1 MCFNLWRNLDVVQVY
16 DRSCNNS
23 GYPYFP
29 QWARVC
35 ADRIANICNQ
45 TKDCRAI
52 LLSSGSLRST
62 LHWFCLKKVA
72 KHDIDPFYH
81 LRLAAIYTT
90 LWLASVRFTPLPTQH
105 VQAHCGLHTHIQT
118 RPGLQ
123 LFQWN
128 FETGSWRH
136 LTSQFLPGIWAI
148 CSKTKI
154 PSSCIPAFSFFH
166 IARVENVRDGQNIVV
181 ENCFNFSFSKGW
193 PRVGHLA
200 GRQNDD
206 MGYTEGA
213 VCWQRSNN

>member
-1 MCFNLWRNLDVVQVY
+1 MNHKVEYFMHILTNIFMSDKRMCFNLWRNLDVVQVY

-81 LRLAAIYTT
+81 LRLPAIYTT
-90 LWLASVRFTPLPTQH
+90 LWSASVRFTPLPTQH
-105 VQAHCGLHTHIQT
+105 VQAHCGLHTHT
-118 RPGLQ
+118 NPPWSAAVSMEFWNWKLAPLDFSVLAWNLGDLQ
-123 LFQWN
+123 QN
-128 FETGSWRH
+128 
-136 LTSQFLPGIWAI
+136 
-148 CSKTKI
+148 KN
-154 PSSCIPAFSFFH
+154 SFFVYSCFFIFPH
-166 IARVENVRDGQNIVV
+166 CKGGKCEVCPKNVVGLR
-181 ENCFNFSFSKGW
+181 CYLRFCNFPK
-193 PRVGHLA
+193 
-200 GRQNDD
+200 
-206 MGYTEGA
+206 
-213 VCWQRSNN
+213 